1 MAASDPGGS
10 LAAKR
15 YTVENFPH
23 VVGKLLA
30 LIAELIDGKVL
41 VEFGIDGKEKF
52 WTSLNLPGH
61 PGLGIKESG
70 EDWKGPR
77 VSYMSGR
84 GKGPMYLPLVISFC
98 MVSLNSELYV
108 SIDGAFI
115 GVCTCEILG
124 KSILKPNLSPSGMV
138 LKRSMMPAL
147 RNSEVHASGLY
158 GVIALALLC
167 SRAALS
173 SVG

>member
-1 MAASDPGGS
+1 
-10 LAAKR
+10 
-15 YTVENFPH
+15 VENFPH
-23 VVGKLLA
+23 VVGKLLV
-30 LIAELIDGKVL
+30 LIAELIDGKGL

-52 WTSLNLPGH
+52 CTSLNLLGH

-108 SIDGAFI
+108 LIDGAFI
-115 GVCTCEILG
+115 GVCTCVILG

-138 LKRSMMPAL
+138 LKQSMMPAL
-147 RNSEVHASGLY
+147 HNSEVHVSGLY
-158 GVIALALLC
+158 GASALALLC

-173 SVG
+173 SMG